1 MIDDL
6 DLLQHSNQ
14 GEEVRYLAPIK
25 IEDKPREKYCLF
37 KKYGIK
43 YIDYKNPTFL
53 VKFINQQ
60 GKILPRR
67 VTGTS
72 MKFQRRIA
80 KAIKRARHLAILP
93 FVGDDLK

>member
-14 GEEVRYLAPIK
+14 GEEIRYLAPIK

-37 KKYGIK
+37 KTYGIK
-43 YIDYKNPTFL
+43 YVDYKNPTFL
-53 VKFINQQ
+53 VKFINFQ
-60 GKILPRR
+60 GKILPRC

-72 MKFQRRIA
+72 LKYQRRIA
-80 KAIKRARHLAILP
+80 KAVKRARHLAIIP
-93 FVGDDLK
+93 FLGDDLK